1 MSKTQNDL
9 LRETA
14 RIILK
19 FVDPSAAPDLEHK
32 LPDWLGLIPCLR
44 ETISDE
50 EYERELAKV
59 RDNLP
64 EIVAYLRAR
73 KVPLESAMHFPGNH
87 ELHNGKSPRSL
98 LLPPGRSVI
107 SDEAAALEA
116 IAALGLPELL
126 PPGAGE
132 NGPVSRYLF
141 WEHHASHWLLIGY
154 HAGYPDPKKNGH
166 EVMCLPRDRVSAQ
179 EAMAFMEATAAQ
191 CGPVQ
196 AGAIGIV
203 ERGPG

>member
-14 RIILK
+14 RIILD
-19 FVDPSAAPDLEHK
+19 FVDPNLAHDLEYK
-32 LPDWLGLIPCLR
+32 LPDWLRLIPSLR

-73 KVPLESAMHFPGNH
+73 KTPPDSAMHFS
-87 ELHNGKSPRSL
+87 EFQAIYAAKKPRNL

-126 PPGAGE
+126 PAGAGE
-132 NGPVSRYLF
+132 NGPHSGYLF

-179 EAMAFMEATAAQ
+179 EAMALMEAAASH
-191 CGPVQ
+191 CGPVE
-196 AGAIGIV
+196 AGFIGIV